1 MVEAKAYTVEEYR
14 TLLLAF
20 IEYSEN
26 LESTTLNALNQ
37 AKEELSQVQALLQES
52 TSDRD
57 LAEKMVEDKK
67 AELAMAQENYE
78 AVKLSAEALMMQ
90 VKETYSLPATLTLDV
105 KTVDE
110 QMSDLLDQLN
120 TVAENQQQTLEGM
133 NTTEETAAVA
143 KAEQAIERIRENIV
157 LLESEKAALNTAIQQ
172 TEEKI
177 SEAKKGVDKAQ
188 ANLDELSESLEKAK
202 DNLKKAQQKEKEALD
217 ALQKATEDADLQHSI
232 LTGLKVRLQT
242 AETEKAAA
250 QRNMAKAEEAVNT
263 AKADLEQAVNQKE
276 ALQKVYNSIADAK
289 SRLEK
294 VTDEV
299 SELQNQLQQINDTIT
314 DAETSLSAKKQTEA
328 KLKAELAHAEEALQ
342 LTNIAMQNATQAQKE
357 AERSYLSA
365 QDSLKKSQSDL
376 EEAISSIPVV
386 TDIEFLRNEVER
398 ASIVLNETRSV
409 LADAQQMLEQAGQAV
424 KVKEAEL
431 AQANDVYQAIIQKN
445 DESEDTVID
454 LNDPIITAEEQ
465 EQFTPQN
472 SDTVYILQS
481 VEDTV
486 EENTVSEN
494 NVKPAENSV
503 KSKSEPAVPEMTIAE
518 KKEGNPITTAAV
530 AGFAVTS
537 VTLAGYAFLKKM
549 H

>member
-1 MVEAKAYTVEEYR
+1 M
-14 TLLLAF
+14 
-20 IEYSEN
+20 
-26 LESTTLNALNQ
+26 
-37 AKEELSQVQALLQES
+37 
-52 TSDRD
+52 
-57 LAEKMVEDKK
+57 
-67 AELAMAQENYE
+67 
-78 AVKLSAEALMMQ
+78 
-90 VKETYSLPATLTLDV
+90 
-105 KTVDE
+105 
-110 QMSDLLDQLN
+110 
-120 TVAENQQQTLEGM
+120 
-133 NTTEETAAVA
+133 
-143 KAEQAIERIRENIV
+143 
-157 LLESEKAALNTAIQQ
+157 
-172 TEEKI
+172 
-177 SEAKKGVDKAQ
+177 
-188 ANLDELSESLEKAK
+188 
-202 DNLKKAQQKEKEALD
+202 
-217 ALQKATEDADLQHSI
+217 QKATEDADLQHSI
-232 LTGLKVRLQT
+232 LAGLKVRLQT
-242 AETEKAAA
+242 VETEKAAA

-357 AERSYLSA
+357 AEHSYLSA

-481 VEDTV
+481 VKDTV
-486 EENTVSEN
+486 EENSVSEN

-503 KSKSEPAVPEMTIAE
+503 ESKSEPAVAEMTIAE
-518 KKEGNPITTAAV
+518 KKEGNPITTVAV
-530 AGFAVTS
+530 AGFALT
-537 VTLAGYAFLKKM
+537 
-549 H
+549 